1 MWKSFST
8 RGVALC
14 CLYVCHAAWADR
26 VADNQQ
32 FIESLRDK
40 SDALRQQAPPQGIPT
55 FDANRPNVNQPWI
68 DSLKRQQQRQL
79 ADQEKPQPKALYFVS
94 FSIPEEGLK
103 QTLPE
108 AQRLG
113 IPAVVNGLK
122 NNDMRQTAETVFRL
136 VREENNGGVQID
148 PTQFARFGIT
158 VVPSLV
164 VVCGDKHDVIRG
176 TLRIKAALEKVV
188 DRGAC
193 ADVAKTLLQEAKG

>member
-1 MWKSFST
+1 MWTFFSA
-8 RGVALC
+8 RGLAVC
-14 CLYVCHAAWADR
+14 CLCLCHAAWADR

-40 SDALRQQAPPQGIPT
+40 SDALRQQAPPDGMPVL
-55 FDANRPNVNQPWI
+55 DANRPNLNQPWI

-79 ADQEKPQPKALYFVS
+79 AGQEKPQPKALYFVS
-94 FSIPEEGLK
+94 FSIPEEGLMR
-103 QTLPE
+103 TLPE

-136 VREENNGGVQID
+136 VREENNGGVQVD

-158 VVPSLV
+158 AVPSLV

-176 TLRIKAALEKVV
+176 TLRIKAALEKVA
-188 DRGAC
+188 DRGEC
-193 ADVAKTLLQEAKG
+193 ADVAKVLLQEVKG

>member
-1 MWKSFST
+1 MWKSFSAQ
-8 RGVALC
+8 GLAVC
-14 CLYVCHAAWADR
+14 CLCAGHAAWAER

-32 FIESLRDK
+32 FIELLRDK
-40 SDALRQQAPPQGIPT
+40 SDALRQQAPPDGMPM

-176 TLRIKAALEKVV
+176 TLRIKAALERVV
-188 DRGAC
+188 DRGEC

>member
-1 MWKSFST
+1 MKPFPFYLMT
-8 RGVALC
+8 CALATTPP
-14 CLYVCHAAWADR
+14 VFAER

-40 SDALRQQAPPQGIPT
+40 SDALRQQTPPDGVPV
-55 FDANRPNVNQPWI
+55 FNADRPNLNQPWI

-79 ADQEKPQPKALYFVS
+79 AGQEKPQPKALYFVS
-94 FSIPEEGLK
+94 FSIPEEGLMR
-103 QTLPE
+103 TLPE

-136 VREENNGGVQID
+136 VREENNGGVQVD

-176 TLRIKAALEKVV
+176 TLRIKAALEKVA
-188 DRGAC
+188 DRGEC
-193 ADVAKTLLQEAKG
+193 ADVAKVLLQEVKG

>member
-1 MWKSFST
+1 MLLRYLLFCTSIISA
-8 RGVALC
+8 GVL
-14 CLYVCHAAWADR
+14 ADR

-40 SDALRQQAPPQGIPT
+40 SDALRQQAPPDGMPVL
-55 FDANRPNVNQPWI
+55 DANRPNLNQPWI

-79 ADQEKPQPKALYFVS
+79 AGQEKPQPKALYFVS
-94 FSIPEEGLK
+94 FSIPEEGLMR
-103 QTLPE
+103 TLPE

-136 VREENNGGVQID
+136 VREENNGGVQVD

-176 TLRIKAALEKVV
+176 TLRIKAALEKVAG
-188 DRGAC
+188 RGEC
-193 ADVAKTLLQEAKG
+193 AAVANALLQEAKG